1 MSGTAYKLYCER
13 WWIVICVALIW
24 GGNHCHW
31 VSIPSVGKVVAEYY
45 SQTGEKID
53 LISTLSVG
61 VGIPSVILATLLV
74 DFRGTK
80 ESIRCAALLTIIG
93 ELLCLLSSLLQ
104 GNASSDTKYYLI
116 LIGQAFTGAATPFL
130 ACVPTKISQNW
141 FGPNY
146 ERTLATTIMTMA
158 PAIGMIFGHG
168 ITPLFVKEKEDVYI
182 LNICW
187 FIPATLGCVL
197 ALCKINK
204 SHPDL
209 PPSRSADLQRQRSLL
224 GKSFKS
230 WLLDIKIVLSNPMA
244 VLLLLFY
251 STASGYS
258 ITIATKLEQLMC
270 SRGYADKIS
279 GAAASTFV
287 GVGVILAVPLGILIE
302 KTGKKKVLTLRSV
315 SLLLLLSLALQAYY
329 LRLSDSAIGIFISLG
344 LFGGV
349 GVGCIAPGQEILV
362 EATYPADQ
370 TVGQALLSL
379 FAYITGT
386 SLMAIENLMGDEL
399 TEKEMEIQ
407 VCIPNLPNKNTN
419 LGLVDST
426 ESPTN
431 STTSEYGKLY
441 PKDHSTFIY
450 FSTGYMIC
458 TAYLFSLL
466 FNTKLKRTMADEGE
480 LDLKDILNDKE
491 TEEEKCDDNSLTF

>member
-1 MSGTAYKLYCER
+1 
-13 WWIVICVALIW
+13 
-24 GGNHCHW
+24 
-31 VSIPSVGKVVAEYY
+31 
-45 SQTGEKID
+45 
-53 LISTLSVG
+53 
-61 VGIPSVILATLLV
+61 
-74 DFRGTK
+74 
-80 ESIRCAALLTIIG
+80 
-93 ELLCLLSSLLQ
+93 
-104 GNASSDTKYYLI
+104 
-116 LIGQAFTGAATPFL
+116 
-130 ACVPTKISQNW
+130 
-141 FGPNY
+141 
-146 ERTLATTIMTMA
+146 MA

-168 ITPLFVKEKEDVYI
+168 ITPLFVKEREDVYI

-258 ITIATKLEQLMC
+258 ITISTKLEQLMC
-270 SRGYADKIS
+270 SRGYTDTIS

-302 KTGKKKVLTLRSV
+302 KTEKKKVLTLRSV
-315 SLLLLLSLALQAYY
+315 SVLLLVSLALQAYY

-349 GVGCIAPGQEILV
+349 GIGCIAPGQEILV

-407 VCIPNLPNKNTN
+407 VCIPNQPHNNTN
-419 LGLVDST
+419 LGLVIST
-426 ESPTN
+426 ESPTSN
-431 STTSEYGKLY
+431 ATSEYGKLQ

-450 FSTGYMIC
+450 FSTGYMISI
-458 TAYLFSLL
+458 TYLFALR

-480 LDLKDILNDKE
+480 LDLKDILSDEE
-491 TEEEKCDDNSLTF
+491 TEGEKYDDKT